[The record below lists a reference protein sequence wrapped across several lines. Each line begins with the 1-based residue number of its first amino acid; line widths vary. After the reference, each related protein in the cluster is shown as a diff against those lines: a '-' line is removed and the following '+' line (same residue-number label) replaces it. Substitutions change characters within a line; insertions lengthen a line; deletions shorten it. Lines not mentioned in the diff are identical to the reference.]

1 MKKFFIIFSIII
13 FLGIILK
20 SHTNIYTSDKTNH
33 KVDCLYFKAI
43 RIEKAQTKIRIKW
56 GTLKEVNC
64 SFYEV
69 QKSVDKLEWETISKV
84 EGQGNSNEITMY
96 LTYDKN
102 PVFPPKINY
111 YRLKQIDFDGSSRF
125 SDVIYCYLT
134 LN

>member
-1 MKKFFIIFSIII
+1 M
-13 FLGIILK
+13 LK
-20 SHTNIYTSDKTNH
+20 SQTNINASDEKDL
-33 KVDCLYFKAI
+33 KVSCLYFKAM
-43 RIEKAQTKIRIKW
+43 RIEKAQTNIRIKW

-84 EGQGNSNEITMY
+84 DGQGNSNEITMY
-96 LTYDKN
+96 LTYDNN
-102 PVFPPKINY
+102 PVFSPKINY

-125 SDVIYCYLT
+125 SDIIYCYFT